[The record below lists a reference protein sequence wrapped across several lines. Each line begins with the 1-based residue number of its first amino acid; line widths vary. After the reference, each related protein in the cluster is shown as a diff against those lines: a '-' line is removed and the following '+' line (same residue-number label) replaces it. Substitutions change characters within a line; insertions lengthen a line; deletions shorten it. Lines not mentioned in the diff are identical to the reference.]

1 MIVAGLKLG
10 NRGQYCKT
18 DKHGSRAFSI
28 PVNLDEL
35 RNKVRD
41 NVYIYIYIYIYI
53 FSLNAAVATPSFTL
67 YGAIFRQMTDQVLL
81 FLLHVTD

>member
-67 YGAIFRQMTDQVLL
+67 YAIFRQMTDQVLL